1 MPDFRMPSLGADME
15 GGTVLVWH
23 VQPGDRVRRGQVVM
37 LVDTDKAE
45 IETEIWEDGVVAEI
59 LVPVGQR
66 VPVGTPLLRLEAGA
80 GLAAA
85 PLPAPSPAA
94 GAGRPEAAAPP
105 PRPTAA
111 PAPVPAAAPAPLA
124 VRVPASP
131 HARRLARERG
141 IDLAALVGSGPHGAV
156 QARDVAAVAAAAAAP
171 SAPRVAAAGVPA
183 PAPAEAAPLSPER
196 LASMRSALALA
207 MARSKREI
215 PHYYLAH
222 DIDVSPALAWL
233 ARENEQ
239 RAVTDRLL
247 LGVLL
252 LKATARALVRV
263 PELNGHYV
271 DGSFRPGTGIHVGVA
286 IAVRGGGLLA
296 PALLDAD
303 QKPIGQLMGELRDL
317 VARARRA
324 RLRGAESNAA
334 TITVTSLGELGV
346 DEVLGVIQPPQVALV
361 GFGAPRERP
370 WAESGMLGVRSVLT
384 ATLAADHR
392 VSDGLRGAKLLSAI
406 AQALAHPEAL

>member
-1 MPDFRMPSLGADME
+1 MPEFRMPSLGADME
-15 GGTVLVWH
+15 AGTVLVWH

-59 LVPVGQR
+59 LVPVGQH
-66 VPVGTPLLRLEAGA
+66 VPVGTPLLRLEASAGA
-80 GLAAA
+80 GAEPAPPTPPAA
-85 PLPAPSPAA
+85 PAAPATRPAPSAPLAA
-94 GAGRPEAAAPP
+94 
-105 PRPTAA
+105 
-111 PAPVPAAAPAPLA
+111 AAAPAPA
-124 VRVPASP
+124 SPRVAASP
-131 HARRLARERG
+131 HARRIARERG
-141 IDLAALVGSGPHGAV
+141 IDLATLAGSGPHGAV
-156 QARDVAAVAAAAAAP
+156 QARDVPDVTAAP
-171 SAPRVAAAGVPA
+171 PA
-183 PAPAEAAPLSPER
+183 PATSPAAPPAPLPSPRAPTADTDATPLAPER
-196 LASMRSALALA
+196 LASMRAAIASA

-222 DIDVSPALAWL
+222 DIDVSPARAWL

-239 RAVTDRLL
+239 RAVSDRLL

-252 LKATARALVRV
+252 LKATARALLRV

-271 DGSFRPGTGIHVGVA
+271 DGAFRPGAGVHVGVA

-303 QKPIGQLMGELRDL
+303 QKPLGQLMNELRDL

-324 RLRGAESNAA
+324 RLRGAEANSA

-346 DEVLGVIQPPQVALV
+346 DAVYGVIQPPQVALL

-370 WAESGMLGVRSVLT
+370 WAEHGLLGVRSVLT
-384 ATLAADHR
+384 ATLSADHR
-392 VSDGLRGAKLLSAI
+392 VSDGLRGAKLLAAI